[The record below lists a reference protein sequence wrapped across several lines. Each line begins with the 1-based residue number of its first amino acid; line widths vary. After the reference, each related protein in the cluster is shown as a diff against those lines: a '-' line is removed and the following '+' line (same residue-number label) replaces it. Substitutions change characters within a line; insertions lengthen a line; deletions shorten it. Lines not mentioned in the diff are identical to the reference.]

1 MERGMRY
8 AQRLLL
14 RAIAVLGVAVVVL
27 GCHHTIQDTATVSK
41 KEKWQQCW
49 YNAHID
55 NCADIPK
62 GAIPAPPGT
71 FATEWYAR
79 QAGKAEA
86 DDFVFYYNE
95 WLDDQA
101 VLGPYGGEHLDR
113 VIPRLPYVPFQI
125 VIQPEPD
132 KPALNARRH
141 KAMIEALTAAG
152 VPDAARRVVLART
165 PAEPL
170 LGDEA
175 DLLYPR
181 LIIGALNPFAFFG
194 GGLGG
199 LGFSGLGFNA
209 FGGFGGFYG
218 FGGFGGFGG
227 GFGGFF
233 GFR

>member
-95 WLDDQA
+95 WLDDQLF
-101 VLGPYGGEHLDR
+101 LGLM
-113 VIPRLPYVPFQI
+113 V
-125 VIQPEPD
+125 
-132 KPALNARRH
+132 ANTW
-141 KAMIEALTAAG
+141 TASSRG
-152 VPDAARRVVLART
+152 CRMFLSRSSFSRSRT
-165 PAEPL
+165 NRP
-170 LGDEA
+170 
-175 DLLYPR
+175 
-181 LIIGALNPFAFFG
+181 
-194 GGLGG
+194 
-199 LGFSGLGFNA
+199 
-209 FGGFGGFYG
+209 
-218 FGGFGGFGG
+218 
-227 GFGGFF
+227 
-233 GFR
+233 

>member
-1 MERGMRY
+1 MERAMRY
-8 AQRLLL
+8 AQWLLV

-27 GCHHTIQDTATVSK
+27 GCHHAVKEEAALSK
-41 KEKWQQCW
+41 KEKCHQCW

-62 GAIPAPPGT
+62 GAIPAPVGT
-71 FATEWYAR
+71 FTTEWQAR

-125 VIQPEPD
+125 IIQPEPD

-141 KAMIEALTAAG
+141 KA
-152 VPDAARRVVLART
+152 
-165 PAEPL
+165 
-170 LGDEA
+170 
-175 DLLYPR
+175 
-181 LIIGALNPFAFFG
+181 
-194 GGLGG
+194 
-199 LGFSGLGFNA
+199 
-209 FGGFGGFYG
+209 
-218 FGGFGGFGG
+218 
-227 GFGGFF
+227 
-233 GFR
+233 